1 MQGYLQRRKVY
12 VFDTAAFI
20 AALQLMM
27 YGVEIYTTSSV
38 IAEVKDSE
46 SVQRLELSQPVGRV
60 SVVDPEKMFVEKATE
75 VAKRF
80 GLLNKLSKTDIDVIA
95 LALQLKEQG
104 YSVTVLTDDY
114 DIQNILQ
121 RIGIDFTSVK
131 TVGIKR
137 RK

>member
-1 MQGYLQRRKVY
+1 
-12 VFDTAAFI
+12 
-20 AALQLMM
+20 
-27 YGVEIYTTSSV
+27 
-38 IAEVKDSE
+38 
-46 SVQRLELSQPVGRV
+46 
-60 SVVDPEKMFVEKATE
+60 MFVEKATE

>member
-1 MQGYLQRRKVY
+1 MQGYSQRRKVY

-80 GLLNKLSKTDIDVIA
+80 GLLDKLSKTDIDVIA

-114 DIQNILQ
+114 DIQIILQ
-121 RIGIDFTSVK
+121 RIGIDFKPVK